1 MIFLL
6 MRIPIAYLLLLTISI
21 LHVSCNNTSTGP
33 NAENTSFTIVK
44 AAEEKVDSI
53 SRVDNNSKEFPNEVM
68 KESEILFNGKLGKYF
83 SYSDFKKHFG
93 LPDSIVKLIDRDPCT
108 YIFQSE
114 KSPTKDN
121 EFLYKDGSTFE
132 RYKQEIG
139 IEEFC
144 FRKSNFITYQGIR
157 VDSSTTLDEM
167 EKLFPI
173 AVKNISPSPYF
184 DQPDVQ
190 VVKLQEEF
198 LSDGF
203 IEFYFKNKRA
213 YSINWWFPC

>member
-1 MIFLL
+1 MKYLTPLYFLVFL
-6 MRIPIAYLLLLTISI
+6 SSLFF
-21 LHVSCNNTSTGP
+21 SCNNRSTGP
-33 NAENTSFTIVK
+33 NGENTSFTIVE

-53 SRVDNNSKEFPNEVM
+53 SRVDNDSQEFPNEVM
-68 KESEILFNGKLGKYF
+68 KQSEILFNGKLGKYF

-93 LPDSIVKLIDRDPCT
+93 LADSTKKLIDVEPCT

-114 KSPTKDN
+114 EQPTNDN
-121 EFLYKDGSTFE
+121 QFLFKDGSTFE

-144 FRKSNFITYQGIR
+144 FRNSNFMTYKGLRI
-157 VDSSTTLDEM
+157 DSTTTLDEM

-173 AVKNISPSPYF
+173 AVKNILPSPYS
-184 DQPDVQ
+184 DQPDMQ
-190 VVKLQEEF
+190 RIKLQEEF
-198 LSDGF
+198 PSDGF